1 MSLHQ
6 SLTRAGF
13 PADLSHYF
21 GYGLDFGTARM
32 VDDDGTGVR
41 TWREYLADWYIH
53 HTISRA
59 HMEYLLEVINYIKF
73 NRAKYEL
80 FKQIGRNRSYSY
92 RRTLIMPYNDSNFL
106 QDLNSIAR
114 RMSHAD
120 DPLPLINYTGDLFLI
135 DTGRQPLETRYSDA
149 EFRRMTENIRQH
161 LADEPGYLL
170 ESQQI
175 NQREASI
182 LDEQLQRHPIWT
194 FGELY
199 PITSLNY
206 PKAFK

>member
-1 MSLHQ
+1 
-6 SLTRAGF
+6 
-13 PADLSHYF
+13 
-21 GYGLDFGTARM
+21 
-32 VDDDGTGVR
+32 
-41 TWREYLADWYIH
+41 
-53 HTISRA
+53 
-59 HMEYLLEVINYIKF
+59 MEYLLEVINYIKY
-73 NRAKYEL
+73 NRAKYQL
-80 FKQIGRNRSYSY
+80 YKQIGRNRSYSY
-92 RRTLIMPYNDSNFL
+92 QRTLIMPYNDSNFL
-106 QDLNSIAR
+106 QELNSIAR

-175 NQREASI
+175 NQREAGI
-182 LDEQLQRHPIWT
+182 LNEQLQRHPIWT

-199 PITSLNY
+199 PIASLNY